1 MAKKKKAQECP
12 AGEKWA
18 VPYADFLSLLL
29 ALFIALWA
37 ISNVDQV
44 KANAMTTAMIKI
56 FDFPDTSS
64 PTKKQD
70 GGNQRKLENA
80 DAGSAAAKQDSED
93 SETMKENRRNERY
106 NIALDQAEN
115 QIALDLPTEI
125 RFDAGSADISRE
137 DIKLFLRTVAIIIAK
152 LPSSV
157 SVEVRGYADDN
168 SDYMENY
175 RLSAS
180 RAYNVLNQ
188 LIANGSE
195 PNRMQFLAMGQNYR
209 GWRSG
214 KDLKIAKIFFKVD
227 IRDHKTQRSV
237 LDLINSIK

>member
-37 ISNVDQV
+37 ISNVDQA
-44 KANAMTTAMIKI
+44 KANMMTTAMIKI
-56 FDFPDTSS
+56 FEFPDSS
-64 PTKKQD
+64 SATKKQE
-70 GGNQRKLENA
+70 GGRQGRLENA
-80 DAGSAAAKQDSED
+80 NTATALNQESQDGQ
-93 SETMKENRRNERY
+93 TIKTNRRNERY

-125 RFDAGSADISRE
+125 RFSPGSASIEKE
-137 DIKLFLRTVAIIIAK
+137 DVKLFLRTVSMIVAK

-157 SVEVRGYADDN
+157 SVEVRGFADD
-168 SDYMENY
+168 SDDYVENY

-180 RAYNVLNQ
+180 RGFNVLNH
-188 LIANGSE
+188 LIADGVE
-195 PNRMQFLAMGQNYR
+195 PKRLQFLAMGQNYR

-227 IRDHKTQRSV
+227 IRDQRSQKSV
-237 LDLINSIK
+237 LDLIKSMK

>member
-37 ISNVDQV
+37 ISNVDQA
-44 KANAMTTAMIKI
+44 KANMMTTAMIKI
-56 FDFPDTSS
+56 FEFPDSS
-64 PTKKQD
+64 SATKKQE
-70 GGNQRKLENA
+70 GGRQGRLENA
-80 DAGSAAAKQDSED
+80 NTATSLNQENQDGQII
-93 SETMKENRRNERY
+93 KANRRNERY

-125 RFDAGSADISRE
+125 RFSPNSASIEQE
-137 DIKLFLRTVAIIIAK
+137 DVKLFLRTVSMIAAK

-157 SVEVRGYADDN
+157 SIEVRGFADD
-168 SDYMENY
+168 SDDYVANY

-180 RAYNVLNQ
+180 RGFNVLNH
-188 LIANGSE
+188 LIANGVE
-195 PNRMQFLAMGQNYR
+195 PKRLQFLAMGQNYR

-227 IRDHKTQRSV
+227 IRDQRSQKSV
-237 LDLINSIK
+237 LDLIKSMK

>member
-1 MAKKKKAQECP
+1 MAKKKKAPECP

-37 ISNVDQV
+37 ISNVDQA

-56 FDFPDTSS
+56 FEFPDSS
-64 PTKKQD
+64 SATKKQE
-70 GGNQRKLENA
+70 GGRQGRLENA
-80 DAGSAAAKQDSED
+80 NTATTLNQQNQDGQ
-93 SETMKENRRNERY
+93 TIKINRRNERY

-125 RFDAGSADISRE
+125 KFDNASASIDRD
-137 DIKLFLRTVAIIIAK
+137 DIKLFLRTVSMIAAK
-152 LPSSV
+152 LPNSV
-157 SVEVRGYADDN
+157 SVEIRGFADDHL
-168 SDYMENY
+168 DYIENY
-175 RLSAS
+175 QLSAK
-180 RAYNVLNQ
+180 RGFNVLNQ
-188 LIANGSE
+188 LIVNGVE
-195 PNRMQFLAMGQNYR
+195 PKRLQFLAMGQNYR

-227 IRDHKTQRSV
+227 IRDQRAQKSV
-237 LDLINSIK
+237 LDLISTIK